1 VKVRDVEER
10 VAKIAAAAKEE
21 GSCTPHVLE
30 DSLYLDV
37 LKAIAEGAADVRK
50 LAAAAI
56 KASELNFE
64 RWYE

>member
-1 VKVRDVEER
+1 MKVREVEER
-10 VAKIAAAAKEE
+10 VAKIAEEAKAE

-30 DSLYLDV
+30 DALYLDV

-56 KASELNFE
+56 KASELEFG